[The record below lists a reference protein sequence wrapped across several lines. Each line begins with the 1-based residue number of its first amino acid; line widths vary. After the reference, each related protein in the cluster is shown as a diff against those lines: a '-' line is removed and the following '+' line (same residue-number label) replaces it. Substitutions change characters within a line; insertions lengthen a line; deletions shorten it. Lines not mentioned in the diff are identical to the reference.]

1 MRKISRKNRIIL
13 KPFVFLQKNGGGDMK
28 VYQDSKGNINGY
40 SWNISNKFIQ
50 TVVMGGCLL
59 RLMLFPFVG
68 LYLIFHPNEGGK
80 YAFSRKWY
88 NKILWTYSVILPLS
102 VIYYG
107 IRYDDITK
115 AELLLLLGVHSI
127 MLLGAFGAFIDDVFL
142 NNNTVK
148 ENSASKSYHYN
159 KNNVDMVA
167 EISKELD
174 CTLQFKGFKTIREL
188 KESCSEV
195 PSSNGVYLVLRRNNQ
210 QPVFSISSLGGY
222 VKVPN
227 DSPCYSLSYLQEQY
241 VNGTCILYIGKST
254 NMRSRLRSY
263 MRFGQGKRAS
273 HGGGRAIWQMTDVD
287 DFVICW
293 AETLENSR
301 MVEWRMIQAF
311 KLSHE
316 GKRPFA
322 NMSD

>member
-107 IRYDDITK
+107 IRYDNITK
-115 AELLLLLGVHSI
+115 SELLLLLGVHII
-127 MLLGAFGAFIDDVFL
+127 MLLGAFIDDVFL

-210 QPVFSISSLGGY
+210 QPIFSISSLGGY

>member
-1 MRKISRKNRIIL
+1 MGKISRKNRIIL

-210 QPVFSISSLGGY
+210 QPIFSISSLGGY

>member
-1 MRKISRKNRIIL
+1 
-13 KPFVFLQKNGGGDMK
+13 MK

-80 YAFSRKWY
+80 YAFSRKCY

-115 AELLLLLGVHSI
+115 AELLLLLGVHII

-148 ENSASKSYHYN
+148 ANSASKSYHYN
-159 KNNVDMVA
+159 KNKVDMVA

-210 QPVFSISSLGGY
+210 QPIFSISSLGGY

-227 DSPCYSLSYLQEQY
+227 DSPCYLQEQY

-301 MVEWRMIQAF
+301 MVERRMIQAF
-311 KLSHE
+311 KLPQFGITNSI
-316 GKRPFA
+316 
-322 NMSD
+322 

>member
-1 MRKISRKNRIIL
+1 MRN
-13 KPFVFLQKNGGGDMK
+13 
-28 VYQDSKGNINGY
+28 
-40 SWNISNKFIQ
+40 
-50 TVVMGGCLL
+50 
-59 RLMLFPFVG
+59 
-68 LYLIFHPNEGGK
+68 
-80 YAFSRKWY
+80 FS
-88 NKILWTYSVILPLS
+88 KILWTYSVILPLS

-195 PSSNGVYLVLRRNNQ
+195 PSFNGVYLVLRRNNQ